1 MKFGRYILDHKVWL
15 GIGAFLILTIN
26 IFLMTLKS
34 SGYLMLYVTVAVGL
48 GVILGMYLDYARI
61 RRFLMEIRQ
70 NVDEIDEKYL
80 VADLLA
86 KPEIS
91 EEEIIC
97 DILKTMELSM
107 AGRVSDYRRR
117 SEEYKEYVETWVHEV
132 KIPIST
138 ARMIIENHRSDS
150 VEESGIMDEVE
161 RISTYVEQA
170 LFYARSEAVEKDYYV
185 KSLNL
190 SEVVGSALTARK
202 KSLISM
208 KASIDMT
215 GLEDAT
221 EVLSDGK
228 WLTFILGQIIDN
240 SIKYAKADEK
250 LSLTFFV
257 REDEGRRSLI
267 IKDNGIGMKEEEIDR
282 AFEKGFTG
290 TNGRI
295 GKASTGI
302 GLYLCKKLCLRLGHD
317 INLESKLGEGTS
329 IIITF

>member
-1 MKFGRYILDHKVWL
+1 MKFGRYILDHKMWL

-34 SGYLMLYVTVAVGL
+34 SGYLMLYVTAAVSL

-257 REDEGRRSLI
+257 REDEGRRSLV
-267 IKDNGIGMKEEEIDR
+267 IKDNGIGMKEEENDR

-329 IIITF
+329 VIITF

>member
-1 MKFGRYILDHKVWL
+1 MKFGRYILDHKMWL

-250 LSLTFFV
+250 LSLTFFG
-257 REDEGRRSLI
+257 REDEGRRSLV

>member
-1 MKFGRYILDHKVWL
+1 MKFGRYILDHKMWL

-250 LSLTFFV
+250 LSLTFFG
-257 REDEGRRSLI
+257 REDEGRRSLV

-282 AFEKGFTG
+282 ALRRASPVPTEGLERPLRELGFIFV
-290 TNGRI
+290 RSF
-295 GKASTGI
+295 A
-302 GLYLCKKLCLRLGHD
+302 
-317 INLESKLGEGTS
+317 
-329 IIITF
+329 

>member
-1 MKFGRYILDHKVWL
+1 MKFGRYILDHKMWL

-48 GVILGMYLDYARI
+48 GVILGMYLDYVRI

-257 REDEGRRSLI
+257 REDEGRRSLV
-267 IKDNGIGMKEEEIDR
+267 IKDNGIGMKEEENDR
-282 AFEKGFTG
+282 AFKKGFAG

-329 IIITF
+329 VIITF

>member
-34 SGYLMLYVTVAVGL
+34 SGYLMLYVTAAVGL

-250 LSLTFFV
+250 LILIFFV
-257 REDEGRRSLI
+257 REDEGRRSLV

-329 IIITF
+329 VIITF

>member
-1 MKFGRYILDHKVWL
+1 MKFGRYILDHKMWL

-48 GVILGMYLDYARI
+48 GVILGMYLDYVRI

-150 VEESGIMDEVE
+150 VEESGIVDEVE

-257 REDEGRRSLI
+257 REDEGRRSLV

-329 IIITF
+329 VIITF

>member
-34 SGYLMLYVTVAVGL
+34 SGYLMLYVTAAVGL
-48 GVILGMYLDYARI
+48 GVILGMYLDYVRI

-150 VEESGIMDEVE
+150 VEESGIVDEVE

-257 REDEGRRSLI
+257 REDEGRRSLV
-267 IKDNGIGMKEEEIDR
+267 IKDNGIGMKEEENDR

-329 IIITF
+329 VTITF

>member
-150 VEESGIMDEVE
+150 VEESGIVDEVE

-257 REDEGRRSLI
+257 REDEGRRSLV

-317 INLESKLGEGTS
+317 INLESKPGEGTS
-329 IIITF
+329 VIITF

>member
-150 VEESGIMDEVE
+150 VEESGIVDEVE

-257 REDEGRRSLI
+257 REDEGRRSLV

-329 IIITF
+329 VTITF

>member
-1 MKFGRYILDHKVWL
+1 MKFGRYILDHKMWL

-34 SGYLMLYVTVAVGL
+34 SGYLMLYVTVAVSL

-150 VEESGIMDEVE
+150 VEESGIVDEVE

-185 KSLNL
+185 KSLSL
-190 SEVVGSALTARK
+190 PEVVGNALTTRK

-257 REDEGRRSLI
+257 REDEGRRSLV
-267 IKDNGIGMKEEEIDR
+267 IKDNGIGMKEEENDR

>member
-150 VEESGIMDEVE
+150 VEESGIVDEVE

-215 GLEDAT
+215 GLEDAPGI
-221 EVLSDGK
+221 LSDGK

-257 REDEGRRSLI
+257 REDEGRRSLV

-317 INLESKLGEGTS
+317 INLESKPGEGTS

>member
-1 MKFGRYILDHKVWL
+1 MKFGRYILDHKMWL

-34 SGYLMLYVTVAVGL
+34 SGYLMLYVTAAVGL

-150 VEESGIMDEVE
+150 VEESGIVDEVE

-215 GLEDAT
+215 GLEDAP

-257 REDEGRRSLI
+257 REDEGRRSLV

-282 AFEKGFTG
+282 VFEKGFTG

-302 GLYLCKKLCLRLGHD
+302 GLYLCRKLCLRLGHD
-317 INLESKLGEGTS
+317 INLESKLGKGTS

>member
-1 MKFGRYILDHKVWL
+1 MKFGRYILDHKMWL

-257 REDEGRRSLI
+257 REDEGRRSLV

>member
-1 MKFGRYILDHKVWL
+1 MKFGRYILDHKMWL
-15 GIGAFLILTIN
+15 GIGLFLILTIN

-34 SGYLMLYVTVAVGL
+34 SGYLMLYVTAAVSL
-48 GVILGMYLDYARI
+48 CVILGMYLDYSRI
-61 RRFLMEIRQ
+61 KRFLLEIKQ

-86 KPEIS
+86 KPELS

-107 AGRVSDYRRR
+107 TGKVSDYRRR

-161 RISTYVEQA
+161 RISAYVEQA

-190 SEVVGSALTARK
+190 SEVVGSALTAGK
-202 KSLISM
+202 KSLIAM
-208 KASIDMT
+208 NASIDMT
-215 GLEDAT
+215 GLEGAPK
-221 EVLSDGK
+221 VLSDGK

-240 SIKYAKADEK
+240 SIKYAGPDKK
-250 LSLTFFV
+250 LTLTFFV
-257 REDEGRRSLI
+257 REDGGKNSLV

-317 INLESKLGEGTS
+317 IDLESKLGEGTS

>member
-1 MKFGRYILDHKVWL
+1 MKFGRYILDHKMWL

-150 VEESGIMDEVE
+150 VEGSGIVDEVE

-257 REDEGRRSLI
+257 REDEGRRSLV

-329 IIITF
+329 VIITF

>member
-150 VEESGIMDEVE
+150 VEESGIVDEVE

-257 REDEGRRSLI
+257 REDEGRRSLV

-329 IIITF
+329 VIITF

>member
-1 MKFGRYILDHKVWL
+1 MKFSKYIAEHKLWL
-15 GIGAFLILTIN
+15 GIALFLILTID
-26 IFLMTLKS
+26 IFLMTIKG
-34 SGYLMLYVTVAVGL
+34 SGYLMAYVAVAVLG
-48 GVILGMYLDYARI
+48 GVILGMYVDYARLK
-61 RRFLMEIRQ
+61 RFLYEVKR

-86 KPEIS
+86 KPELS
-91 EEEIIC
+91 EEEIVC
-97 DILKTMELSM
+97 DILKAMEFSM
-107 AGRVSDYRRR
+107 ADKVSDYRRR

-202 KSLISM
+202 KSLIAM
-208 KASIDMT
+208 KASIDMAE
-215 GLEDAT
+215 LEDAE

-228 WLTFILGQIIDN
+228 WLTFIIGQIIDN

-250 LSLTFFV
+250 LSLSFFV
-257 REDEGRRSLI
+257 REDEGKKSLVI
-267 IKDNGIGMKEEEIDR
+267 EDNGIGMKEEETGR

-290 TNGRI
+290 SNGRI

-317 INLESKLGEGTS
+317 INIESRIGEGTS
-329 IIITF
+329 VIIAF

>member
-48 GVILGMYLDYARI
+48 GVILGMYLDYVRI

-150 VEESGIMDEVE
+150 VEESGIVDEVE

-240 SIKYAKADEK
+240 SIKYTKADEK

-257 REDEGRRSLI
+257 REDEGRRSLV

-329 IIITF
+329 VIITF

>member
-1 MKFGRYILDHKVWL
+1 MKFGRYILDHKMWL

-150 VEESGIMDEVE
+150 VEESGIVDEVE

-257 REDEGRRSLI
+257 REDEGRRSLV
-267 IKDNGIGMKEEEIDR
+267 IKDNGIGMKEEENDR

>member
-1 MKFGRYILDHKVWL
+1 MKFGRYILDHKMWL

-34 SGYLMLYVTVAVGL
+34 SGYLMLYVTAAVGL

-150 VEESGIMDEVE
+150 VEESGIVDEVE

-240 SIKYAKADEK
+240 SIKYAKPEEK
-250 LSLTFFV
+250 PALTFFV
-257 REDEGRRSLI
+257 REDEGRRSLV

>member
-34 SGYLMLYVTVAVGL
+34 SGYLMLYVTAAVSL

-70 NVDEIDEKYL
+70 NVDEIDVKYL

-150 VEESGIMDEVE
+150 VEESGIVDEVE

-215 GLEDAT
+215 GLGDAT

-250 LSLTFFV
+250 LSLAFFV
-257 REDEGRRSLI
+257 REDEGRRSLV

-302 GLYLCKKLCLRLGHD
+302 GLYLCKKLCLRLGHG
-317 INLESKLGEGTS
+317 INLESKPGEGTS
-329 IIITF
+329 VTITF

>member
-257 REDEGRRSLI
+257 REDEGRRSLV

-329 IIITF
+329 VIITF

>member
-26 IFLMTLKS
+26 IFLMILKS
-34 SGYLMLYVTVAVGL
+34 SGYLMLYVTAAVGL

-70 NVDEIDEKYL
+70 NADEIDEKYL

-150 VEESGIMDEVE
+150 VEESGIVDEVE

-257 REDEGRRSLI
+257 REDEGRRSLV

-329 IIITF
+329 VIITF

>member
-34 SGYLMLYVTVAVGL
+34 SGYLMLYVTAAVGL

-215 GLEDAT
+215 GLEDAPG
-221 EVLSDGK
+221 VLSDGK

-250 LSLTFFV
+250 LSLIFFV
-257 REDEGRRSLI
+257 REDEGRRSLV

-329 IIITF
+329 VIITF

>member
-48 GVILGMYLDYARI
+48 GVILGMYLDYVRI

-150 VEESGIMDEVE
+150 VEESGIVDEVE

-257 REDEGRRSLI
+257 REDEGRRSLV

-329 IIITF
+329 VIITF

>member
-1 MKFGRYILDHKVWL
+1 MKFGRYILDHKMWL

-97 DILKTMELSM
+97 DILKTMEISM

-257 REDEGRRSLI
+257 REDEGRRSLV
-267 IKDNGIGMKEEEIDR
+267 IKDNGIGMKEEENDR

-329 IIITF
+329 VIITF

>member
-1 MKFGRYILDHKVWL
+1 MKFGRYILDHKMWL

-48 GVILGMYLDYARI
+48 GVILGMYLDYVRI

-215 GLEDAT
+215 GLEDAPG
-221 EVLSDGK
+221 VLSDGK

-257 REDEGRRSLI
+257 REDEGRRSLV
-267 IKDNGIGMKEEEIDR
+267 IKDNGIGMKEEENDR

-329 IIITF
+329 VIITF

>member
-1 MKFGRYILDHKVWL
+1 MKFGRYILDHKMWL

-215 GLEDAT
+215 CLEDAT

-257 REDEGRRSLI
+257 REDEGRRSLV

-329 IIITF
+329 VIITF

>member
-1 MKFGRYILDHKVWL
+1 MKFSKYIAEHKLWL
-15 GIGAFLILTIN
+15 GIALFLILTID
-26 IFLMTLKS
+26 IFLMTIKG
-34 SGYLMLYVTVAVGL
+34 SGYLMAYVAVAVL
-48 GVILGMYLDYARI
+48 AGVILGMYVDYARLK
-61 RRFLMEIRQ
+61 RFLYEVKR

-86 KPEIS
+86 KPELS
-91 EEEIIC
+91 EEEIVC
-97 DILKTMELSM
+97 DILKAMEFSM
-107 AGRVSDYRRR
+107 ADKVSDYRRR

-202 KSLISM
+202 KSLIAM
-208 KASIDMT
+208 KASIDMAE
-215 GLEDAT
+215 LEDAE

-228 WLTFILGQIIDN
+228 WLTFIIGQIIDN

-250 LSLTFFV
+250 LSLSFFV
-257 REDEGRRSLI
+257 REDEGKKSLV
-267 IKDNGIGMKEEEIDR
+267 IKDNGIGMKEEETGR

-290 TNGRI
+290 SNGRI

-317 INLESKLGEGTS
+317 INIESRIGEGTS
-329 IIITF
+329 VIIDF

>member
-34 SGYLMLYVTVAVGL
+34 SGYLMLYVTAAVGL

-70 NVDEIDEKYL
+70 NADEIDEKYL

-150 VEESGIMDEVE
+150 VEESGIVDEVE

-215 GLEDAT
+215 GLEDAPG
-221 EVLSDGK
+221 VLSDGK

-257 REDEGRRSLI
+257 REDEGRRSLV

-329 IIITF
+329 IVITF

>member
-34 SGYLMLYVTVAVGL
+34 SGYLMLYVTAAVGL

-70 NVDEIDEKYL
+70 NADEIDEKYL

-150 VEESGIMDEVE
+150 VEESGIVDEVE

-215 GLEDAT
+215 GLEDAPG
-221 EVLSDGK
+221 VLSDGK

-257 REDEGRRSLI
+257 REDEGRRSLV

-329 IIITF
+329 VIITF